1 MLQYR
6 LLVLD
11 LDGTLTNSQK
21 IITPKTLKALFRAQ
35 EAGVKIVL
43 ASGRPTFGIEPIAKQ
58 MQLKK
63 NGGYIL
69 SYNGGQI
76 IDYQTG
82 ETLFQQSLPAN
93 EIPHLYEFAK
103 KHNLAIMSYD
113 GNDIVTENP
122 EDEYVIIEA
131 KINNMPIRGV
141 ESFLAT
147 IQHPVTKCLIV
158 GEPTRL
164 AEVEK
169 IAKQEFGSNINL
181 FTSAPYFLECVP
193 PGIDKALSIDRLI
206 KKLKLTK
213 ENVVACG
220 DGYNDLSM
228 IQFAGLGVAM
238 GNAQNGVLEA
248 ADFITLSNDED
259 GVAYVINNYIFH
271 RNKLRRMFNRDYWKL
286 KWQNKKR
293 KK

>member
-1 MLQYR
+1 MSQYQ

-35 EAGVKIVL
+35 ESGVKIVL
-43 ASGRPTFGIEPIAKQ
+43 ASGRPTYGIEPIAKQ
-58 MQLKK
+58 LKLK
-63 NGGYIL
+63 QYGGYIL

-76 IDYQTG
+76 IDYKTG
-82 ETLFQQSLPAN
+82 EILYRQSVPQN

-103 KHNLAIMSYD
+103 RHDLAIMSYD

-122 EDEYVIIEA
+122 DDQYVIIEA
-131 KINNMPIRGV
+131 NINNMPVRGV

-158 GEPTRL
+158 GEPTKL

-169 IAKQEFGSNINL
+169 VAKQEFGETINL

-206 KKLKLTK
+206 KKLNMTK
-213 ENVVACG
+213 DNVVACG

-238 GNAQNGVLEA
+238 GNAQSGVIDA
-248 ADFITLSNDED
+248 ADFVTLSNDED

-271 RNKLRRMFNRDYWKL
+271 KNKLRRMCSRDYWKI
-286 KWQNKKR
+286 KWQNRKR

>member
-1 MLQYR
+1 M
-6 LLVLD
+6 
-11 LDGTLTNSQK
+11 
-21 IITPKTLKALFRAQ
+21 
-35 EAGVKIVL
+35 
-43 ASGRPTFGIEPIAKQ
+43 
-58 MQLKK
+58 
-63 NGGYIL
+63 
-69 SYNGGQI
+69 
-76 IDYQTG
+76 
-82 ETLFQQSLPAN
+82 
-93 EIPHLYEFAK
+93 
-103 KHNLAIMSYD
+103 
-113 GNDIVTENP
+113 
-122 EDEYVIIEA
+122 
-131 KINNMPIRGV
+131 
-141 ESFLAT
+141 
-147 IQHPVTKCLIV
+147 
-158 GEPTRL
+158 
-164 AEVEK
+164 
-169 IAKQEFGSNINL
+169 
-181 FTSAPYFLECVP
+181 P

>member
-21 IITPKTLKALFRAQ
+21 VITPKTLKALFKAQ

-58 MQLKK
+58 LQLKDY
-63 NGGYIL
+63 GGYIL

-76 IDYQTG
+76 IDYQSG

-122 EDEYVIIEA
+122 DDEYVIIEA

-147 IQHPVTKCLIV
+147 IQHPVTKCLI
-158 GEPTRL
+158 
-164 AEVEK
+164 
-169 IAKQEFGSNINL
+169 
-181 FTSAPYFLECVP
+181 TSAPYFLECVP

-238 GNAQNGVLEA
+238 GNAQNGVLDA

-271 RNKLRRMFNRDYWKL
+271 RNKLRRMFNGDFWKL

>member
-1 MLQYR
+1 MQYK

-11 LDGTLTNSQK
+11 LDGTLTNSKK
-21 IITPKTLKALFRAQ
+21 IITPKTLKALFKAQ

-43 ASGRPTFGIEPIAKQ
+43 ASGRPTYGIEPIAKQ
-58 MQLKK
+58 LQLKK
-63 NGGYIL
+63 YGGYIL

-76 IDYQTG
+76 IDYKTG
-82 ETLFQQSLPAN
+82 ETLFQQVVPAD
-93 EIPHLYEFAK
+93 EIPHLYEFSK
-103 KHNLAIMSYD
+103 KHGMAIMSYD

-122 EDEYVIIEA
+122 DDEYVIIEA
-131 KINNMPIRGV
+131 NINNMPVRGV

-169 IAKQEFGSNINL
+169 AAKLEFGETINL

-206 KKLKLTK
+206 KRLNMTK

-238 GNAQNGVLEA
+238 GNAQSGVIDA

-271 RNKLRRMFNRDYWKL
+271 RNKLRRMFSRDYWKL
-286 KWQNKKR
+286 KWQTKKR